1 MKDELDGGFDELD
14 NMLSES
20 EDLNIDDPSD
30 SPDDVSLS
38 VVGSATDAL
47 ASNLDTEKIG
57 DNLKRSILKS
67 LPGEMGEDLD
77 SIIGIGDTVIDKT
90 SKQVNSARRG
100 VANTLSGLSEV
111 LPEFLGNSV
120 KNLSNFIKPDSE
132 SNNSETEPSEDEK
145 IANDINNI
153 FGDIQ
158 TKEAIV
164 SNINETT
171 NTFLNKD
178 NNELLASIVANTRT
192 ALDLKI
198 GIDNKYYRKDLELQ
212 MKQTLTL
219 VSMLGIMKRDSE
231 IRTKQMEAIVKNT
244 ALPDFAKSRSSDFVK
259 EMMVNNVRDV
269 GLNAFK
275 STSVVSKASKAFTNL
290 VNDKVTTFANN
301 MGMIDSGVDALN
313 MANEN
318 GGVANM
324 AIGQG
329 VDSLVGKASDG
340 AVNLALKAILES
352 QGGAK
357 NVMELEKFMADP
369 ELVLEAYIKSEEEK
383 QQKETIESIGKD
395 KDQNFLQR
403 TYSGAKS
410 SLNNLKLDGIKAL
423 KDELAGTKTR
433 SSYNLEDTS
442 NLGEAQQLDGKL
454 KKSIEF
460 VIPNLLS
467 KILTETITMRKKMGA
482 TEIDKADEVAFNFNT
497 NSFVN
502 KKETV
507 NKLEKSIDDKAVS
520 LVNSINNDKLI
531 KTFTGKKKIDDT
543 ERKDFIS
550 GMMNYLLDGKTT
562 STLHME
568 EQDFLDYFK
577 DDKLKGKITKKLKS
591 LTLPGDPDKVKNRA
605 DVKKQLDNIQLNSI
619 SNYSDLTKKVSNTTD
634 TTVLQDIGLTTDKD
648 NNTVSSKSIKDLNKK
663 YSENVISRISN
674 GKITEDDKYKD
685 SDGKILPGF
694 VKGGSTGDGDSLEVA
709 GVTHKNEYVIN
720 EDSLKDI
727 IEDVKTGN
735 EESMVDKVTTIVK
748 EVGENAKTTKSYEY
762 LNKKIDSSTKKVS
775 ELANEASTYFNNT
788 FKDKTYIE
796 KPKLDSTS
804 PLSNKVVGKITNFKQ
819 SNKEYKDTNEVFN
832 SVKKDVESLVNNL
845 TTNITN
851 TKTLVTDEFNKFTD
865 TLPKSFDEA
874 TTLFTT
880 KFNNIKDSLPKS
892 FDEIDISIKSM
903 SDTLTKGFTSITDMI
918 PDSFKNTMDQY
929 LLGTKEVAK
938 SLKEDFKNMTGVDL
952 DKKYDEAVDYAGNK
966 AKELGIDEVY
976 EDTKS
981 RVDSAID
988 KSGKYLHN
996 VIVENPEE
1004 TNPEKIKYRDAGD
1017 IASDIANDTKKTLK
1031 NAFDIDVDKAYDEA
1045 STFVGNLFNGN
1056 DTNKKSKIDES
1067 TEAKSKDSKP
1077 KIYTGITS
1085 SSMDKTKELDL
1096 EDKDEKIN
1104 TTVDNVIGDV
1114 NNTFTSENETSTLDT
1129 VKEISSNIAN
1139 ETSDLFNKTFT
1150 NKPINSKTKFSVD
1163 NKGKNSLQNIQQ
1175 FKVNTDKTTLDRL
1188 SDMFSSLT
1196 KSFSKT
1202 GDNISESLDKNN
1214 SVFESLTSRFPDY
1227 KDMTNFFND
1236 TGNFITSLISSN
1248 DKLDGVKLPE
1258 DKTNNNNESKE
1269 EVGAINETFKSATK
1283 AVSSGYDTFK
1293 KLFDNHDMSEEMSE
1307 NIKSINKAISDGD
1320 LDSVLYEGLMETPL
1334 PKSYS
1339 QAVHLYKK
1347 VINGIDPSGKLWN
1360 KLNKDEDF
1368 IPSLEKIH
1376 IEAIAKGQ
1384 KGLLEKTGEKI
1395 DDGLDAAGGL
1405 VGKARDK
1412 LLGLIPAPV
1421 RKYVEPLLKNRF
1433 TEFGAKTIGHAKEIF
1448 KGAGKATLSELGM
1461 VGKNVKD
1468 AFVGK
1473 DGKVRLP
1480 NIYELAKLTGKTAV
1494 GTSKALSIGIKTLY
1508 PELFGLAKDTVGL
1521 GVSTLWDFLGI
1532 KKAGKTAMAKM
1543 KAIIIPPIDRK
1554 LYRAW
1559 TKGEITSKEVFDK
1572 LKTEKEQEVW
1582 TRWLK
1587 DNTRPGITLPEIMGQ
1602 TGKWYIKTMYGV
1614 AAGAK
1619 AVTENKTVR
1628 DSVIGA
1634 TKLIA
1639 KGVWNFTAGSIPGL
1653 HIGDVVTK
1661 SKESELTF
1669 IDLIQEEFIEIF
1681 VEQVATINEQLKI
1694 DNASLLNKPISNLKK
1709 QQANKLTR
1717 LVKEI
1722 NSLYVE
1728 LESSHKTKL
1737 SNIIDKK
1744 ISQMLTYVGS
1754 IKELKKKP
1762 AKKKD
1767 KIKDVIDKKSD
1778 TKIKTSEKDTTD
1790 KDKKDDTILDK
1801 FINIVSGINDS
1812 ITDSENIKSENK
1824 DKSTKKK
1831 DDKKSVDASND
1842 KSKKDDNTIL
1852 GTFKKSMETITETF
1866 SKKIDEVKV
1875 EPKEKK
1881 PEYSPFDKDK
1891 DGDRDGNRLD
1901 RMKKLYG
1908 NTKDKAKDIGGKIIN
1923 KVKDNKKTLLGT
1935 LLTFSPLLIGMLKNM
1950 LEPAFKMFTNIKDGI
1965 LSIPYTIG
1973 NIIAHS
1979 LTGIGKVIT
1988 KAISGIVK
1996 HIPGVKTITSIVNG
2010 AKNLGN
2016 KAIDGIKNTFKIAP
2030 KGKVAKFLQTLRV
2043 LKKKVVKKLGVKAG
2057 GKILSK
2063 ISSKLIPG
2071 VGEALLAWDIA
2082 IR

>member
-1 MKDELDGGFDELD
+1 
-14 NMLSES
+14 
-20 EDLNIDDPSD
+20 
-30 SPDDVSLS
+30 
-38 VVGSATDAL
+38 
-47 ASNLDTEKIG
+47 
-57 DNLKRSILKS
+57 
-67 LPGEMGEDLD
+67 
-77 SIIGIGDTVIDKT
+77 
-90 SKQVNSARRG
+90 
-100 VANTLSGLSEV
+100 
-111 LPEFLGNSV
+111 
-120 KNLSNFIKPDSE
+120 
-132 SNNSETEPSEDEK
+132 
-145 IANDINNI
+145 
-153 FGDIQ
+153 
-158 TKEAIV
+158 
-164 SNINETT
+164 
-171 NTFLNKD
+171 
-178 NNELLASIVANTRT
+178 
-192 ALDLKI
+192 
-198 GIDNKYYRKDLELQ
+198 
-212 MKQTLTL
+212 
-219 VSMLGIMKRDSE
+219 
-231 IRTKQMEAIVKNT
+231 
-244 ALPDFAKSRSSDFVK
+244 
-259 EMMVNNVRDV
+259 
-269 GLNAFK
+269 
-275 STSVVSKASKAFTNL
+275 
-290 VNDKVTTFANN
+290 
-301 MGMIDSGVDALN
+301 
-313 MANEN
+313 
-318 GGVANM
+318 
-324 AIGQG
+324 
-329 VDSLVGKASDG
+329 
-340 AVNLALKAILES
+340 
-352 QGGAK
+352 
-357 NVMELEKFMADP
+357 
-369 ELVLEAYIKSEEEK
+369 
-383 QQKETIESIGKD
+383 
-395 KDQNFLQR
+395 
-403 TYSGAKS
+403 
-410 SLNNLKLDGIKAL
+410 
-423 KDELAGTKTR
+423 
-433 SSYNLEDTS
+433 
-442 NLGEAQQLDGKL
+442 
-454 KKSIEF
+454 
-460 VIPNLLS
+460 
-467 KILTETITMRKKMGA
+467 
-482 TEIDKADEVAFNFNT
+482 
-497 NSFVN
+497 VN
-502 KKETV
+502 K
-507 NKLEKSIDDKAVS
+507 I
-520 LVNSINNDKLI
+520 
-531 KTFTGKKKIDDT
+531 
-543 ERKDFIS
+543 
-550 GMMNYLLDGKTT
+550 DGKTT

-2071 VGEALLAWDIA
+2071 VGEALLAWDIGWVTKYMIDGLSWKSAVSKQLTGYDFFKEDEKKEDEKVKDIINEDEVKETTKNSINDLSRRRYNQYSTINTEPVNNNDFTKNDSNRFKKKAFLANNLNFKSKETNIDTETKPNDNNVKTNISIGNVNKLDGPIVSPDGGDNNLTISKNVDVNNLNPAMKDNLFSMANEYNRITGKTIPINSAYRSYAYQAALKKKYGDKAASPGNSTHEFGLA
-2082 IR
+2082 IDMNSSTANELDKMGLMKKYGFTRPVGKETWHVEPAGIQSDINNAKHDERIAYNLTKNSLGKGGLGWGTKADSRKYSRNLKYQLSLMKAKGTLIPDNKTIIDSVTNDKATVAEHNAAIQAVPTHKYMGTNSTKNTKVNTSLNKPNVKIVDEVKPKTIIPNINVKNTTTDNSKDFDKLHKGNDKQSTILEKSLKVHYNTFEKISELVDVNKNMLSVLQSGSGNHSVNKQKNNNYSLPAIDDTISHSVNNY